1 MSQPKGQL
9 SAYVQGIWAACVDS
23 TQQEPICKSLYS
35 DAGSGIVFH
44 LHGEVTIAGNRLPK
58 GVILLPVEKSSQL
71 ISLSAGTQ
79 IAGIRFH
86 PAIGCGVLGRLYDEP
101 TVLTVEN
108 DTLYHFYDLYRE
120 LQSADNNNQR
130 VTRLSK
136 WIGEN
141 FDFSNVIPKSLQQ
154 ALDCIR
160 QEIAPGELEA
170 RVALSQRQIERQFKQ
185 WIEMTPK
192 QYQRILR
199 VRNTIDYLRT
209 HRNIELVEVAQRFG
223 FSDQAHMTRELR
235 AIAAITPGRLVR

>member
-1 MSQPKGQL
+1 M
-9 SAYVQGIWAACVDS
+9 QGIWSACVDS
-23 TQQEPICKSLYS
+23 LQQEPICKSLYS

-44 LHGEVTIAGNRLPK
+44 LDGEVTIAGNHLPQ

-86 PAIGCGVLGRLYDEP
+86 PAIGYGVLGRLYDEP
-101 TVLTVEN
+101 TVLSVES
-108 DTLYHFYDLYRE
+108 DTLYRFYDLYSE
-120 LQSADNNNQR
+120 LKSADNNNQR
-130 VTRLSK
+130 VTILSQ

-141 FDFSNVIPKSLQQ
+141 FDFSNVIPKSLQL

-160 QEIAPGELEA
+160 QEIAPGELETQ
-170 RVALSQRQIERQFKQ
+170 VALSQRQIERQFKQ

-199 VRNTIDYLRT
+199 VREALDYLRT
-209 HRNIELVEVAQRFG
+209 HHNVELVEVAQRFG
-223 FSDQAHMTRELR
+223 FSDQAHMTREFK